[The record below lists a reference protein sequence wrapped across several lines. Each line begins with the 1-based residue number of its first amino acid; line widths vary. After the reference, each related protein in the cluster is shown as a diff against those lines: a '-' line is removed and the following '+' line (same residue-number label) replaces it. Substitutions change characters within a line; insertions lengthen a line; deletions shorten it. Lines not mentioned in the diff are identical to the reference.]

1 MNFHIWSQS
10 VYQSNHSFLLLEKI
24 NIEKKN
30 FNSCTQTTCLY
41 LNHWKEKKFFRCVCR
56 FDSWELNLET
66 HASTFKILKNE
77 SKATIM

>member
-1 MNFHIWSQS
+1 MNFHILSQS
-10 VYQSNHSFLLLEKI
+10 VYQSNNSFLLLEKI

-30 FNSCTQTTCLY
+30 FNSCTQTTYLY

-56 FDSWELNLET
+56 FDSWEFNLET
-66 HASTFKILKNE
+66 HVSAFKILKNE

>member
-1 MNFHIWSQS
+1 MNFHILLQS
-10 VYQSNHSFLLLEKI
+10 VYQSNNSFLLLEKI

-30 FNSCTQTTCLY
+30 FNSCTQTTYLY

-56 FDSWELNLET
+56 FDSWEFNLET
-66 HASTFKILKNE
+66 HVSAFKILKNE